1 MRKLTLI
8 IGIYCVFISAQT
20 MAESVILNPLQVL
33 NVQTGQLDK
42 TQIMVSNGKITQ
54 MGSNLK
60 KSSTDAKVI
69 NLPGI
74 TLMPGLMDAHVH
86 LMGNTEL
93 KGYAGIGQSSQLATI
108 YGVQNAKNTLLAG
121 FTTVRNVGAGN
132 FSDVALKDAI
142 NKGVVI
148 GPTLFVS
155 GPALGITGGH
165 CDSNLLPHEYNHQ
178 SEGVVDSPWEAR
190 KQVRKNRKFG
200 ADLIKF
206 CATGGV
212 LSKNTDVNAKQF
224 TLEEMQAI
232 VDEAHNHG
240 MRVAAHAHGLKGI
253 RTAIIAGVDSIEHS
267 SFIDEATI
275 QLAKE
280 RGTSLAMDVYVSDYI
295 LGEGAAKGILEES
308 LAKERTVGKIQRQNF
323 KKAVEAGAKLV
334 FGTDAGIF
342 PHGKNARQFKYMVD
356 WGMTS
361 LEAIQSATI
370 RTAELF
376 DMTDSGEIRENF
388 AADIIGVTG
397 NPLDDIT
404 LLENIDFVMKNGK
417 IVKQ

>member
-1 MRKLTLI
+1 MRKLPLI

-74 TLMPGLMDAHVH
+74 TLMPGMMDAHVH
-86 LMGNTEL
+86 LMGNTDL

-121 FTTVRNVGAGN
+121 FTTVRNVGAGS

-323 KKAVEAGAKLV
+323 KKAVEAGANLV

>member
-1 MRKLTLI
+1 MKKFTLI
-8 IGIYCVFISAQT
+8 IGIYCAFISAQT
-20 MAESVILNPLQVL
+20 MTESVILNPYQVL

-42 TQIMVSNGKITQ
+42 TQIMISNGKITR
-54 MGSNLK
+54 MGANLEK
-60 KSSTDAKVI
+60 NSTDAKVI

-108 YGVQNAKNTLLAG
+108 YGVKNAENTLLAG
-121 FTTVRNVGAGN
+121 FTTVRDVGAGS

-142 NKGVVI
+142 NNGVVI

-178 SEGVVDSPWEAR
+178 SEGVVNSPWEAR

-240 MRVAAHAHGLKGI
+240 MRVAAHAHGLEGI
-253 RTAIIAGVDSIEHS
+253 RTAIIAGVDAIEHS

-308 LAKERTVGKIQRQNF
+308 LEKERTVGKIQRQNF
-323 KKAVEAGAKLV
+323 KKAVEADANLV

-356 WGMTS
+356 WGMTP
-361 LEAIQSATI
+361 LQAIQSATI

-376 DMTDSGEIRENF
+376 DMNDTGEIRENF
-388 AADIIGVTG
+388 AADIIGITG
-397 NPLDDIT
+397 NPLEDIT
-404 LLENIDFVMKNGK
+404 LLENVDFVMKSGK

>member
-8 IGIYCVFISAQT
+8 IGIFCVFISAQT
-20 MAESVILNPLQVL
+20 MAESVILNPYQILD
-33 NVQTGQLDK
+33 VQSGHLYK
-42 TQIMVSNGKITQ
+42 AEILVENGKIIKI
-54 MGSNLK
+54 GSNLNK
-60 KSSTDAKVI
+60 KTADAKVI
-69 NLPGI
+69 NLPDL
-74 TLMPGLMDAHVH
+74 TLIPGLMDAHVH

-93 KGYAGIGQSSQLATI
+93 KGYAGIGESSQLATI
-108 YGVQNAKNTLLAG
+108 YGVKNAKNTLLAG
-121 FTTVRNVGAGN
+121 FTTVRNVGAGS
-132 FSDVALKDAI
+132 FSDVALKEAI

-165 CDSNLLPHEYNHQ
+165 CDSNLLPHEYDYR

-190 KQVRKNRKFG
+190 KQVRKNRKYG

-212 LSKNTDVNAKQF
+212 LSKNTDVNARQF

-267 SFIDEATI
+267 SFIDEETI
-275 QLAKE
+275 KLAKE

-295 LGEGAAKGILEES
+295 LGEGASKGMLEES
-308 LAKERTVGKIQRQNF
+308 LEKERTVGKIQRQNF
-323 KKAVEAGAKLV
+323 KKAVAAGADVV

-356 WGMTS
+356 WGMTP
-361 LEAIQSATI
+361 LQAIQSATI

-376 DMTDSGEIRENF
+376 DMTEVGEIRENF
-388 AADIIGVTG
+388 TADIIGVKG
-397 NPLDDIT
+397 NPLVNIS
-404 LLENIDFVMKNGK
+404 LLENVDFVMKNGK

>member
-1 MRKLTLI
+1 MKKFTLI
-8 IGIYCVFISAQT
+8 IGMYCAFISAQT
-20 MAESVILNPLQVL
+20 MAESVILNPYQVL

-42 TQIMVSNGKITQ
+42 TQIMISNGKITR
-54 MGSNLK
+54 MGANLEK
-60 KSSTDAKVI
+60 NSTDAKVI

-108 YGVQNAKNTLLAG
+108 YGVKNAENTLLAG
-121 FTTVRNVGAGN
+121 FTTVRDVGAGS

-142 NKGVVI
+142 NNGVVI

-178 SEGVVDSPWEAR
+178 SEGVVNSPWEAR

-240 MRVAAHAHGLKGI
+240 MRVAAHAHGLEGI

-323 KKAVEAGAKLV
+323 KKAAEAGANLV

-356 WGMTS
+356 WGMTP
-361 LEAIQSATI
+361 LQAIQSATI

-376 DMTDSGEIRENF
+376 DMNDTGEIRENF
-388 AADIIGVTG
+388 AADIIGITG
-397 NPLDDIT
+397 NPLEDIT
-404 LLENIDFVMKNGK
+404 LLENVDFVMKSGK

>member
-1 MRKLTLI
+1 
-8 IGIYCVFISAQT
+8 

-323 KKAVEAGAKLV
+323 KKAVEAGANLV

>member
-1 MRKLTLI
+1 MRRLTLI
-8 IGIYCVFISAQT
+8 IGIYCAFISAQT
-20 MAESVILNPLQVL
+20 MAKSVILNPLQVL

-42 TQIMVSNGKITQ
+42 TQIMVLNGKITKI
-54 MGSNLK
+54 GSNLNK
-60 KSSTDAKVI
+60 NFTDAKI
-69 NLPGI
+69 IKLPGM
-74 TLMPGLMDAHVH
+74 TLMPGMMDAHVH
-86 LMGNTEL
+86 LMGNTDL

-121 FTTVRNVGAGN
+121 FTTVRNVGAGS

-267 SFIDEATI
+267 SFIDEETI
-275 QLAKE
+275 KLAKE
-280 RGTSLAMDVYVSDYI
+280 RGTSIAMDVYVSDYI
-295 LGEGAAKGILEES
+295 LGEGAVKGILEES
-308 LAKERTVGKIQRQNF
+308 LAKERSVGMIQRQNF
-323 KKAVEAGAKLV
+323 KKAVEAGANLV

-376 DMTDSGEIRENF
+376 DMTDAGEIRENF
-388 AADIIGVTG
+388 AADIIGVAG
-397 NPLDDIT
+397 NPLEDIT

>member
-1 MRKLTLI
+1 MKKLTLI
-8 IGIYCVFISAQT
+8 IGIYCAFISAHL
-20 MAESVILNPLQVL
+20 MAESLILNPSQVL
-33 NVQTGQLDK
+33 NVQTGQLYE
-42 TQIMVSNGKITQ
+42 TQIMVSDGKIARI
-54 MGSNLK
+54 GRNLQ
-60 KSSTDAKVI
+60 KSYTDAKVI

-108 YGVQNAKNTLLAG
+108 YGVKNAKNTLLAG
-121 FTTVRNVGAGN
+121 FTTVRDVGAGN
-132 FSDVALKDAI
+132 FSDVALKEAI

-178 SEGVVDSPWEAR
+178 SEGVVNSPWEAR
-190 KQVRKNRKFG
+190 KQVRKNRKYG

-240 MRVAAHAHGLKGI
+240 MRVAAHAHGLVGI

-267 SFIDEATI
+267 SFIDEETI
-275 QLAKE
+275 KLAKE

-308 LAKERTVGKIQRQNF
+308 LEKERTVGKIQRQNF
-323 KKAVEAGAKLV
+323 KKAVEAGADVV

-356 WGMTS
+356 WGMTP
-361 LEAIQSATI
+361 LQAIQAATI

-376 DMTDSGEIRENF
+376 DLSDVGEIKENF
-388 AADIIGVTG
+388 TADIIGIKG
-397 NPLDDIT
+397 NPLEDIS
-404 LLENIDFVMKNGK
+404 LLENVDFVMKHGHV
-417 IVKQ
+417 VKQ

>member
-1 MRKLTLI
+1 MRRLTLI
-8 IGIYCVFISAQT
+8 IGIYCAFISAQT

-42 TQIMVSNGKITQ
+42 TQIMVLNGKITKI
-54 MGSNLK
+54 GSNLNK
-60 KSSTDAKVI
+60 NFTDAKI
-69 NLPGI
+69 IKLPGM
-74 TLMPGLMDAHVH
+74 TLMPGMMDAHVH
-86 LMGNTEL
+86 LMGNTDL

-121 FTTVRNVGAGN
+121 FTTVRNVGAGS

-267 SFIDEATI
+267 SFIDEETI
-275 QLAKE
+275 KLAKE
-280 RGTSLAMDVYVSDYI
+280 RGTSIAMDVYVSDYI
-295 LGEGAAKGILEES
+295 LGEGAVKGILEES
-308 LAKERTVGKIQRQNF
+308 LAKERSVGMIQRQNF
-323 KKAVEAGAKLV
+323 KKAVEAGANLV

-342 PHGKNARQFKYMVD
+342 PHGKNARQFKYMVE
-356 WGMTS
+356 WGMTP
-361 LEAIQSATI
+361 LQAIQSATI

-376 DMTDSGEIRENF
+376 DMTDAGEIRENF
-388 AADIIGVTG
+388 AADIIGVAG
-397 NPLDDIT
+397 NPLEDIT

>member
-1 MRKLTLI
+1 MRKLTLTI
-8 IGIYCVFISAQT
+8 AICCVFLSVQSL
-20 MAESVILNPLQVL
+20 AESVILNPYQIL
-33 NVQTGQLDK
+33 NVQSGQLYK
-42 TQIMVSNGKITQ
+42 AQILVENGKIIQ
-54 MGSNLK
+54 IGSNLNK
-60 KSSTDAKVI
+60 KTAEAKVI
-69 NLPGI
+69 NLPDL

-93 KGYAGIGQSSQLATI
+93 KGYAGIGESSQLATI
-108 YGVQNAKNTLLAG
+108 YGVKNAKNTLLAG
-121 FTTVRNVGAGN
+121 FTTVRDVGGGS
-132 FSDVALKDAI
+132 FSDVALKEAI

-165 CDSNLLPHEYNHQ
+165 CDSNLLPHEYDHR
-178 SEGVVDSPWEAR
+178 SAGVVDSPWEAR
-190 KQVRKNRKFG
+190 KQVRKNRKYG

-240 MRVAAHAHGLKGI
+240 MRVAAHAHGLEGI
-253 RTAIIAGVDSIEHS
+253 RAAIIAGVDSIEHA
-267 SFIDEATI
+267 SFIDDATI

-280 RGTSLAMDVYVSDYI
+280 RGTRLAMDVYVSDYI
-295 LGEGAAKGILEES
+295 LGEGAKKGILEES

-323 KKAVEAGAKLV
+323 KKAVQAGANVV

-356 WGMTS
+356 WGMTP
-361 LEAIQSATI
+361 LQAIQAATI

-376 DMTDSGEIRENF
+376 DQSDTGEIRENF
-388 AADIIGVTG
+388 AADIIGIKG
-397 NPLDDIT
+397 NPLENIS
-404 LLENIDFVMKNGK
+404 LLENVDFVMKNGNV
-417 IVKQ
+417 VKP

>member
-8 IGIYCVFISAQT
+8 IGIFCAFISAQT
-20 MAESVILNPLQVL
+20 IAESVILNPYQILD
-33 NVQTGQLDK
+33 VQSGHLYK
-42 TQIMVSNGKITQ
+42 AEILVENGKIIKI
-54 MGSNLK
+54 GSNLSK
-60 KSSTDAKVI
+60 KNADAKVI
-69 NLPGI
+69 NIPDL
-74 TLMPGLMDAHVH
+74 TLIPGLMDAHVH

-93 KGYAGIGQSSQLATI
+93 KGYAGIGESSQLATI
-108 YGVQNAKNTLLAG
+108 YGVKNAKNTLLAG
-121 FTTVRNVGAGN
+121 FTTVRNVGAGS
-132 FSDVALKDAI
+132 FSDVALKEAI

-165 CDSNLLPHEYNHQ
+165 CDSNLLPHEYDYR

-190 KQVRKNRKFG
+190 KQVRKNRKYG

-212 LSKNTDVNAKQF
+212 LSKNTDVNARQF

-240 MRVAAHAHGLKGI
+240 MRVAAHAHGLEGI
-253 RTAIIAGVDSIEHS
+253 KTAIIAGVDSIEHS
-267 SFIDEATI
+267 SFIDEETI
-275 QLAKE
+275 KLAKE

-295 LGEGAAKGILEES
+295 LGEGAAKGMLEES

-323 KKAVEAGAKLV
+323 KKAVEAGADVV
-334 FGTDAGIF
+334 FGTDAGIY

-356 WGMTS
+356 WGMTP
-361 LEAIQSATI
+361 LQAIQSATI

-376 DMTDSGEIRENF
+376 DMNDTGAIREDF
-388 AADIIGVTG
+388 AADIIGVKG
-397 NPLDDIT
+397 NPLENIS
-404 LLENIDFVMKNGK
+404 LLENVDFVMKNGK

>member
-8 IGIYCVFISAQT
+8 IGIFCVFISAQT
-20 MAESVILNPLQVL
+20 MAESVILNPYQILD
-33 NVQTGQLDK
+33 VQSGHLYK
-42 TQIMVSNGKITQ
+42 TEILVENGKIIKI
-54 MGSNLK
+54 GSNLNK
-60 KSSTDAKVI
+60 KTADAKVI
-69 NLPGI
+69 NLPDL
-74 TLMPGLMDAHVH
+74 TLIPGLMDAHVH

-93 KGYAGIGQSSQLATI
+93 KGYAGIGESSQLATI
-108 YGVQNAKNTLLAG
+108 YGVKNAKNTLLAG
-121 FTTVRNVGAGN
+121 FTTVRNVGAGS
-132 FSDVALKDAI
+132 FSDVALKEAI

-165 CDSNLLPHEYNHQ
+165 CDSNLLPHEYDYR

-190 KQVRKNRKFG
+190 KQVRKNRKYG

-240 MRVAAHAHGLKGI
+240 MRVAAHAHGLEGI

-267 SFIDEATI
+267 SFIDEETI
-275 QLAKE
+275 KLAKE

-295 LGEGAAKGILEES
+295 LGEGAAKGMLEES

-323 KKAVEAGAKLV
+323 KKAVQAGANVV
-334 FGTDAGIF
+334 FGTDAGIY

-356 WGMTS
+356 WGMTP
-361 LEAIQSATI
+361 LQAIQSATI

-376 DMTDSGEIRENF
+376 DLNYVGEIKENF
-388 AADIIGVTG
+388 AADIIGIKG
-397 NPLDDIT
+397 NPLVNIS
-404 LLENIDFVMKNGK
+404 LLEDVNFVMKNGK

>member
-1 MRKLTLI
+1 MKKFTLI
-8 IGIYCVFISAQT
+8 IGIYCAFISAQT
-20 MAESVILNPLQVL
+20 MAESVILNPYQVL

-42 TQIMVSNGKITQ
+42 TQIMISNGKITR
-54 MGSNLK
+54 MGANLEK
-60 KSSTDAKVI
+60 NSTDAKVI

-108 YGVQNAKNTLLAG
+108 YGVKNAENTLLAG
-121 FTTVRNVGAGN
+121 FTTVRDVGAGS

-142 NKGVVI
+142 NNGVVI

-178 SEGVVDSPWEAR
+178 SEGVVNSPWEAR

-240 MRVAAHAHGLKGI
+240 MRVAAHAHGLEGI
-253 RTAIIAGVDSIEHS
+253 RAAIIAGVDSIEHA
-267 SFIDEATI
+267 SFIDDATI
-275 QLAKE
+275 ELAKE
-280 RGTSLAMDVYVSDYI
+280 RGTRLAMDVYVSDYI
-295 LGEGAAKGILEES
+295 LGEGAKKGILEES

-323 KKAVEAGAKLV
+323 KKAVQAGANVV

-356 WGMTS
+356 WGMTP
-361 LEAIQSATI
+361 LQAIQAATI

-376 DMTDSGEIRENF
+376 DQSDTGEIRENF
-388 AADIIGVTG
+388 AADIIGIKG
-397 NPLDDIT
+397 NPLENIS
-404 LLENIDFVMKNGK
+404 LLENVDFVMKNGNV
-417 IVKQ
+417 VKR

>member
-8 IGIYCVFISAQT
+8 IGIYCAFISTQT
-20 MAESVILNPLQVL
+20 MAEPVILNPSQVL
-33 NVQTGQLDK
+33 NVQTGQLYK
-42 TQIMVSNGKITQ
+42 TQIMVSDGKITR
-54 MGSNLK
+54 MGSNLEK
-60 KSSTDAKVI
+60 NSTDARII

-86 LMGNTEL
+86 LIGNTEL
-93 KGYAGIGQSSQLATI
+93 KGYAGIGQSSHLATI

-121 FTTVRNVGAGN
+121 FTTVRNVGAGS
-132 FSDVALKDAI
+132 FSDVALKEAI

-165 CDSNLLPHEYNHQ
+165 CDSNLLPHDYDYQ

-190 KQVRKNRKFG
+190 KQVRKNRKYG

-224 TLEEMQAI
+224 TLEEMEAI

-267 SFIDEATI
+267 SFIDEETI
-275 QLAKE
+275 KLAKE

-295 LGEGAAKGILEES
+295 LGEGAAKGMLEES

-323 KKAVEAGAKLV
+323 KKAVQAGANVV
-334 FGTDAGIF
+334 FGTDAGIY

-356 WGMTS
+356 WGMTP
-361 LEAIQSATI
+361 LQAIQSATI

-376 DMTDSGEIRENF
+376 EMTEVGEIRENF
-388 AADIIGVTG
+388 TADIIGVKG
-397 NPLDDIT
+397 NPLVNIS

>member
-178 SEGVVDSPWEAR
+178 
-190 KQVRKNRKFG
+190 
-200 ADLIKF
+200 
-206 CATGGV
+206 
-212 LSKNTDVNAKQF
+212 
-224 TLEEMQAI
+224 
-232 VDEAHNHG
+232 
-240 MRVAAHAHGLKGI
+240 
-253 RTAIIAGVDSIEHS
+253 
-267 SFIDEATI
+267 
-275 QLAKE
+275 
-280 RGTSLAMDVYVSDYI
+280 
-295 LGEGAAKGILEES
+295 
-308 LAKERTVGKIQRQNF
+308 
-323 KKAVEAGAKLV
+323 
-334 FGTDAGIF
+334 
-342 PHGKNARQFKYMVD
+342 
-356 WGMTS
+356 
-361 LEAIQSATI
+361 
-370 RTAELF
+370 
-376 DMTDSGEIRENF
+376 
-388 AADIIGVTG
+388 
-397 NPLDDIT
+397 
-404 LLENIDFVMKNGK
+404 
-417 IVKQ
+417 

>member
-190 KQVRKNRKFG
+190 KQVRKNRNFG

-323 KKAVEAGAKLV
+323 KKAVEAGANLV

>member
-8 IGIYCVFISAQT
+8 IGIFCSFISAQT
-20 MAESVILNPLQVL
+20 MAESVILNPYQILD
-33 NVQTGQLDK
+33 VQSGHLYK
-42 TQIMVSNGKITQ
+42 AEILVENGKIIKI
-54 MGSNLK
+54 GSNLNK
-60 KSSTDAKVI
+60 KTADAKVI
-69 NLPGI
+69 NLPDL
-74 TLMPGLMDAHVH
+74 TLIPGLMDAHVH

-93 KGYAGIGQSSQLATI
+93 KGYAGIGESSQLATI
-108 YGVQNAKNTLLAG
+108 YGVKNAKNTLLAG
-121 FTTVRNVGAGN
+121 FTTVRNVGAGS
-132 FSDVALKDAI
+132 FSDVALKEAI

-165 CDSNLLPHEYNHQ
+165 CDSNLLPHEYDYR

-190 KQVRKNRKFG
+190 KQVRKNRKYG

-212 LSKNTDVNAKQF
+212 LSKNTDVNARQF

-240 MRVAAHAHGLKGI
+240 MRVAAHAHGLEGI

-267 SFIDEATI
+267 SFIDEETI
-275 QLAKE
+275 KLAKE

-295 LGEGAAKGILEES
+295 LGEGAAKGMLEES

-323 KKAVEAGAKLV
+323 KKAVEAGADVV
-334 FGTDAGIF
+334 FGTDAGIY

-356 WGMTS
+356 WGMTP
-361 LEAIQSATI
+361 LQAIQSATI

-376 DMTDSGEIRENF
+376 DMNDTGAIREDF
-388 AADIIGVTG
+388 AADIIGVKG
-397 NPLDDIT
+397 NPLENIS
-404 LLENIDFVMKNGK
+404 LLENVNFVMKNGK
-417 IVKQ
+417 IVKP

>member
-1 MRKLTLI
+1 MKKFTLI
-8 IGIYCVFISAQT
+8 IGIYCAFISAQT
-20 MAESVILNPLQVL
+20 MAESVILNPYQVL

-42 TQIMVSNGKITQ
+42 TQIMISNGKITR
-54 MGSNLK
+54 MGANLEK
-60 KSSTDAKVI
+60 NSTDAKVI

-108 YGVQNAKNTLLAG
+108 YGVKNAENTLLAG
-121 FTTVRNVGAGN
+121 FTTVRDVGAGS

-142 NKGVVI
+142 NNGVVI

-178 SEGVVDSPWEAR
+178 SEGVVNSPWEAR

-240 MRVAAHAHGLKGI
+240 MRVAAHAHGLVGI

-267 SFIDEATI
+267 SFIDESTI
-275 QLAKE
+275 KLAKE

-308 LAKERTVGKIQRQNF
+308 LEKERTVGKIQRQNF
-323 KKAVEAGAKLV
+323 KKAAEAGANLV

-356 WGMTS
+356 WGMTP
-361 LEAIQSATI
+361 LQAIQSATI

-376 DMTDSGEIRENF
+376 DMNDTGEIRENF
-388 AADIIGVTG
+388 AADIIGIKG
-397 NPLDDIT
+397 NPLEDIT
-404 LLENIDFVMKNGK
+404 LLENVDFVMKSGK

>member
-8 IGIYCVFISAQT
+8 IGIYCAFISTQT
-20 MAESVILNPLQVL
+20 MAKSIVLNPYQIL
-33 NVQTGQLDK
+33 NVQSGQLYK
-42 TQIMVSNGKITQ
+42 AEILVENGEIIKI
-54 MGSNLK
+54 GSNLSK
-60 KSSTDAKVI
+60 QTTDAKVI
-69 NLPGI
+69 NLPDL

-93 KGYAGIGQSSQLATI
+93 KGYSGISESSQLATI
-108 YGVQNAKNTLLAG
+108 YGVKNAKNTLLAG
-121 FTTVRNVGAGN
+121 FTTVRNVGAGS
-132 FSDVALKDAI
+132 FSDVALKEAI

-165 CDSNLLPHEYNHQ
+165 CDSNLLPHDYDYQ

-190 KQVRKNRKFG
+190 KQVRKNRKYG

-224 TLEEMQAI
+224 TMEEMQAI

-267 SFIDEATI
+267 SFIDEETI
-275 QLAKE
+275 KLAKE

-295 LGEGAAKGILEES
+295 LGEGAAKGMLEES

-323 KKAVEAGAKLV
+323 KKAVKAGADVV

-342 PHGKNARQFKYMVD
+342 PHGKNARQFRYMVD
-356 WGMTS
+356 WGMTP
-361 LEAIQSATI
+361 LQAIQSATI

-376 DMTDSGEIRENF
+376 DLNYVGEIKENF
-388 AADIIGVTG
+388 AADIIGIKG
-397 NPLDDIT
+397 NPLLNIS
-404 LLENIDFVMKNGK
+404 LLEDVNFVMKNGK